1 MPQDEKRE
9 LPNMT
14 ATEVQN
20 AKQPP
25 FSVHGTIA
33 DMVDREI
40 AALEALGYLIQP
52 FPDEMLLRTIDSN
65 AVAKA
70 DKRGTE

>member
-1 MPQDEKRE
+1 MYMPQDEK
-9 LPNMT
+9 PNMT

-25 FSVHGTIA
+25 FPGHGTIA

-40 AALEALGYLIQP
+40 ALLEAIGYLAQP
-52 FPDEMLLRTIDSN
+52 FPDEMLLRTIDCN
-65 AVAKA
+65 AVAG
-70 DKRGTE
+70 KRETE